1 MIRLLKLQ
9 KAVYL
14 IVLGILSFVISRILY
29 GNQSKNGI
37 YFEMISGALLM
48 IGALWFLYPI
58 LFAKKNNDG
67 NVEVL
72 IDENLADEQD
82 NSEVNTG
89 TK

>member
-14 IVLGILSFVISRILY
+14 IVLGILSFIISRILY
-29 GNQSKNGI
+29 GNQSKSGI

-48 IGALWFLYPI
+48 IGALWFLYPV
-58 LFAKKNNDG
+58 LFAKKNSDG

-72 IDENLADEQD
+72 VDEDLADEQD
-82 NSEVNTG
+82 DSEVNTG